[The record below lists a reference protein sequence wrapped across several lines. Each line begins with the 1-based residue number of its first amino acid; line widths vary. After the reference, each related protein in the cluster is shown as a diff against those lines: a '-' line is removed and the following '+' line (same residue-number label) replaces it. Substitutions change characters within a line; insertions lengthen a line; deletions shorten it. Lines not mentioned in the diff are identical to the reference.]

1 MLHKNFLMTFL
12 LIPTLLLSACATPE
26 PVTKVVTVPTI
37 VRQNIAPVARP
48 LPVQLEAP
56 QFYVVNAENYEEFV
70 KNFEDKHGALV
81 YVAFSVRDYESLSL
95 NLAELRRYI
104 NQQNEVIVYYESAI
118 KD

>member
-1 MLHKNFLMTFL
+1 MTFL

-56 QFYVVNAENYEEFV
+56 QLDVVNA
-70 KNFEDKHGALV
+70 
-81 YVAFSVRDYESLSL
+81 
-95 NLAELRRYI
+95 
-104 NQQNEVIVYYESAI
+104 
-118 KD
+118 